1 MTPFALFLSSIRQ
14 NRQLQQIQLADLL
27 GVNSCYVSAMEK
39 SKKGPP
45 SKTVINKLVT
55 ELELDEEEQ
64 GLLWDSIEKSQ
75 RIIRIPES
83 ASLEEYAFANEL
95 RKQLGALSK
104 DQIEAMRSIL
114 KLGES
119 SKVKRKLEIRRI

>member
-1 MTPFALFLSSIRQ
+1 MTPFALFLYSLRKSKS
-14 NRQLQQIQLADLL
+14 LQQSQLTDLL
-27 GVNSCYVSAMEK
+27 EVNPCYISAIEK

-45 SKTVINKLVT
+45 SKPILEKLIDR
-55 ELELDEEEQ
+55 LELDKEEQ

-75 RIIRIPES
+75 RVIRIPES
-83 ASLEEYAFANEL
+83 ASLEEYAFASEL

-119 SKVKRKLEIRRI
+119 SKAKRKLEIRRI